1 MKCKK
6 ETKTISAKPK
16 IYKVNKNKLTI
27 FKSELSSK
35 NSFEIILD
43 GSFLNI
49 SNVYLS
55 SSEINMF
62 LDATFYNP
70 FSGVQNLSAKNLM
83 FYAKKIQNFSFTDN
97 FLIFDIPQSINSSG
111 FVDIIIENEAGYTK
125 LTNDSI
131 LKTTCV
137 QQFEYFNPTISG
149 IYINLIFPFIIL
161 QNYEGY
167 LLQENDDR
175 IYI

>member
-6 ETKTISAKPK
+6 ETKIISAKPK
-16 IYKVNKNKLTI
+16 IYKVNKNKLTL

-35 NSFEIILD
+35 NSFEIVLD
-43 GSFLNI
+43 GNFLNI

-62 LDATFYNP
+62 SDSTFYNP
-70 FSGVQNLSAKNLM
+70 FSSIQNLSAKNLI
-83 FYAKKIQNFSFTDN
+83 FYAKKIKDFSFTDN
-97 FLIFDIPQSINSSG
+97 YLIFDIPQSINSSG
-111 FVDIIIENEAGYTK
+111 FVDIIVENESGYTK
-125 LTNDSI
+125 LTNDSV
-131 LKTTCV
+131 LKTTCI
-137 QQFEYFNPTISG
+137 QEFDYINPTENG
-149 IYINLIFPFIIL
+149 IYINLIFPFLIL

-167 LLQENDDR
+167 ILQENNDR